1 MTMERKWGGQMRN
14 QTESRTYTITVG
26 KALYKEID
34 KLQLANRLYS
44 DEEHIV
50 RVLEDALLRRKV
62 WKGTAQ
68 STEDPYDEGFTNGYA
83 VGMQYGRAKTLE
95 DLRRALESISY
106 KVDAKAE
113 GGRHETGEKD

>member
-1 MTMERKWGGQMRN
+1 MRN

-26 KALYKEID
+26 KALCKEID
-34 KLQLANRLYS
+34 KLQVANRLYS

-95 DLRRALESISY
+95 DLRRVLESISY
-106 KVDAKAE
+106 KVDAK
-113 GGRHETGEKD
+113 H